1 MSDHLKLEGVHPDMA
16 PASGWRRDDRAARRG
31 KPCQYGG
38 CGIVHL
44 SAYHRSLRM
53 WLCPYHTKRLDQ

>member
-1 MSDHLKLEGVHPDMA
+1 MRLTFDHLAEPGVW
-16 PASGWRRDDRAARRG
+16 STEDRQARRG

-44 SAYHRSLRM
+44 STYQPRLHM
-53 WLCPYHTKRLDQ
+53 WLCPFHAEKAS